1 MPSGYFTTPLIFI
14 LDLVFSF
21 YITLIALRIIMQ
33 WAKWEYHNPIAQ
45 FIIKATQVPVKLLR
59 KIIPP
64 LGRWDSATIVFLV
77 IATIIKLFILTA
89 IQSSF
94 FITPS
99 FFILVLYDLFLL
111 FIKLFTISLFI
122 EVILSWIM
130 PHDTYNPITPLVK
143 RMNAPLLT
151 PIRRW
156 LPLIANIDFS
166 PIVAMI
172 LLQLLPMFIGP
183 LLIG

>member
-1 MPSGYFTTPLIFI
+1 MPSGYFTNPLVFI
-14 LDLVFSF
+14 LELAFSF

-45 FIIKATQVPVKLLR
+45 FIIKATQAPVKLLR
-59 KIIPP
+59 KVFPP
-64 LGRWDSATIVFLV
+64 LGKWDSATIVFLV
-77 IATIIKLFILTA
+77 IATIIKLLIL
-89 IQSSF
+89 SSLKSAF

-99 FFILVLYDLFLL
+99 FFILVLYDIFLL
-111 FIKLFTISLFI
+111 LIKLFTISLFI

-143 RMNAPLLT
+143 RMNAPLLK

-156 LPLIANIDFS
+156 LPLMANIDFS
-166 PIVAMI
+166 PFVAMV